1 MTMNGQLTRFDTNAL
16 AQLNR
21 ALVGFDRMFDTFETR
36 FANQVAS
43 NYPPHNI
50 VRKDEQNYYIEM
62 AVAGFRKDEIAV
74 EVEGDQITI
83 RGDRKRHEDADL
95 QYIHRGLSARDFVRQ
110 FQMAEHMVVKGAVI
124 QDGILR
130 IDLEFIIPEDKK
142 ARVIDIVEVK

>member
-1 MTMNGQLTRFDTNAL
+1 MNGTLTRLDTNAL

-36 FANQVAS
+36 FANQLAT

-50 VRKDEQNYYIEM
+50 VRKDQYNYFIEM
-62 AVAGFRKDEIAV
+62 AVAGFKKDEITV
-74 EVEGDQITI
+74 EVEGDQISIKGEHQQPT
-83 RGDRKRHEDADL
+83 DPEL

-110 FQMAEHMVVKGAVI
+110 FQMAEHMVVKGAAI

-130 IDLEFIIPEDKK
+130 IDLEFQIPEEKK